1 MKYTLNTYHLDN
13 KNNMTTTQRN
23 LRDYVNTTAMQYDE
37 LRHQIYDAYDLF
49 CMEIEDECASVA
61 HEAELCISEIMSMI
75 SEYETNTK
83 ANR

>member
-1 MKYTLNTYHLDN
+1 
-13 KNNMTTTQRN
+13 MTTTQRD
-23 LRDYVNTTAMQYDE
+23 LLDYVNTTAMQYDD

-49 CMEIEDECASVA
+49 RMEIEDPCASVA
-61 HEAELCISEIMSMI
+61 NEAELCIGEITQLI